1 MQYIYAFITG
11 GLLCVVAQIL
21 IDKTKLTPARILV
34 IYVTAGVILTAVGL
48 SISFSDTQLTAT
60 NAYTDETTT
69 IALTD
74 LASMKF
80 SNTDETTGIHTIH
93 ANETNDKK
101 NAIYNLQGEQLPV
114 NATLP
119 KGIYIIK
126 KENETQ
132 KVIVK

>member
-1 MQYIYAFITG
+1 MKKSLLLFIT
-11 GLLCVVAQIL
+11 LLGMATVQAEDYNYLTIVC
-21 IDKTKLTPARILV
+21 IDGTKTS
-34 IYVTAGVILTAVGL
+34 LTAVGL

-126 KENETQ
+126 KGNETQ
-132 KVIVK
+132 KFIVK